1 MKKPRRRRYE
11 SEVDY
16 TKDADENSKILL
28 KEKYEMLKWTD
39 TVEIK
44 TPNLLIPTQIASYVE
59 SLPFCKITVSPSA
72 DRFALMHHNRQLD
85 VYAIDGQ
92 NIVQES
98 SVQVLEDEFAQYC
111 LLEFTAFGSLLLST
125 RSSAQIDVFDHQG
138 GYCYDIPLEAP
149 QNNLDLVCA
158 ISAIRTVSNTSS
170 DEKYL
175 DILYALQY
183 NGTVSVFKIG
193 RLTRY
198 QKLWSIA
205 LDIGLAGTFCILPS
219 YNLLLVSSHYR
230 ASSEGSLPGGLC
242 SFRLTDSDPFVEP
255 IRIANDQGGWLSRLP
270 FSSASY
276 AYLVSMSMNESS
288 SKLAAV
294 SSNGDFFLFD
304 VPSTRTVFHI
314 KYISGPRPVQAVFI
328 EDEEV
333 GVLFHSGELVRSSLD
348 ELKDALYS
356 LRYTD
361 MFTSRTTLVSPCH
374 RELFILATDGGSDTL
389 REVALQRT
397 SLACRLWIFTLWS
410 SFKNL
415 MGIAAGDAPAPLEKA
430 THSESLNF
438 ALLHAP
444 TRTLQQLFER
454 TLNERNYSRAKSL
467 AESYNTIDVDIV
479 LKREWRDICK
489 SQTVTIES
497 VDNILRQIHDKDWV
511 IEACSSSDAPCMQV
525 QQALVD
531 LGTSFPSA
539 PLLSQ
544 VRLHHNARMLI
555 VCEDVNEY
563 IEVRNLSCLDA
574 AFRFAE
580 RLDFVSL
587 DRLIEQ
593 NYSLL
598 VPFMLDILSH
608 IPPSVPP
615 NRYEHLLPEKDG
627 RDVQLDKVLNA
638 HLDSLFLLA
647 GEGKKVEEAVRICNT
662 GEHEIRTSLKE
673 FANWARNRAELM
685 DSEAGL
691 PEHCVALLS
700 ISVQRGYEELE
711 QDLERFSYYKSFVT
725 MCSLVG
731 ETFQRFC
738 AASSDHYVSFLKKL
752 PAEELVRHS
761 SAIFSLLKWSTRDS
775 KTPAEDLKTAVSS
788 FLLATSQNGV
798 EVLRAFRKER
808 GKIVDKDMAVQCL
821 CNLEVTGDSLLR
833 AVHSVGVCPELASSL
848 VSFHSRGVKPTFKQL
863 WDSTSDADAARRL
876 LIRMARCGQADSV
889 AEWQA
894 LRDEVLE
901 LTESIYSELIHPDEA
916 MDIVTR
922 EMLSDSHIPHDKHIL
937 QLFLTLDKRAP
948 KRTERGR
955 LSLEKSAEVLIGKSE
970 EMMQE
975 ASGPGDPVL
984 MQSRSLAEAA
994 REIAPKAA
1002 AQQLKLLETVDL
1014 AHELGSTMLPVSIKF
1029 AEPYAFLEEIV
1040 KLNGNYKQGKK
1051 CAKLAVLLGVDTP
1064 VATALSLCAL
1074 SALIEHDERYL
1085 GKYIHEVI
1093 SKGRDLPVVH
1103 ELCIRIM
1110 ESSFVPE
1117 IMDEIYACALLNAT
1131 HDKLLETLDLIQN
1144 HRAARKRR
1152 EHDKPEIN
1160 DRLIIDPMYARPR
1173 TSQHISRPDDNAC
1186 LVLRECSDI
1195 STNDLA
1201 TLLTSVSSSLALC
1214 MAMSED
1220 DCGQWTKNDYLIKY
1234 EQALRFLEPQL
1245 SEYLVEN
1252 IPPSVLI
1259 SHTTMSDMNATVLD
1273 RISHYGCDRERFVE
1287 DPEYRK
1293 ETIIGLAMTEDEVMY
1308 ADAIQL
1314 AADFKLND
1322 WAVHFASL
1330 ENALTSMSIPEAK
1343 AILKSRG
1350 HLSRL
1355 RSEPER
1361 LHKQLRA
1368 SVGPLMTTN
1377 EQFIAY
1383 LSLFAEGQP
1392 ERAALP
1398 VLKRILEKK
1407 RDVNAVKLF
1416 TDANYL
1422 CDMIVNIPDR
1432 IILTL
1437 VDGLLAMPVGTE
1449 ACEAAARILL
1459 DGNDM
1464 RPAANPAVIFALL
1477 GKDET
1482 NFIDLIASKSLSDE
1496 LIYLER
1502 ATLMLEAMPNVDN
1515 KLIEAVKG
1523 RLAMLQT
1530 PAEDR
1535 SSSTPEPFE
1544 QQNSMVFHRRRR

>member
-11 SEVDY
+11 SEIDY

-59 SLPFCKITVSPSA
+59 SLPFCKITVAPSA

-111 LLEFTAFGSLLLST
+111 LLEFTASGSLLLST
-125 RSSAQIDVFDHQG
+125 RSSAQVDVFDHQG
-138 GYCYDIPLEAP
+138 GYCYDIPL
-149 QNNLDLVCA
+149 
-158 ISAIRTVSNTSS
+158 
-170 DEKYL
+170 
-175 DILYALQY
+175 
-183 NGTVSVFKIG
+183 
-193 RLTRY
+193 
-198 QKLWSIA
+198 
-205 LDIGLAGTFCILPS
+205 
-219 YNLLLVSSHYR
+219 
-230 ASSEGSLPGGLC
+230 
-242 SFRLTDSDPFVEP
+242 
-255 IRIANDQGGWLSRLP
+255 
-270 FSSASY
+270 
-276 AYLVSMSMNESS
+276 
-288 SKLAAV
+288 
-294 SSNGDFFLFD
+294 
-304 VPSTRTVFHI
+304 VPSTRIVFHI

-348 ELKDALYS
+348 ELKDALYAIQ
-356 LRYTD
+356 YTD

-374 RELFILATDGGSDTL
+374 RELFILATDVSFSQTADGGSDTL

-415 MGIAAGDAPAPLEKA
+415 
-430 THSESLNF
+430 
-438 ALLHAP
+438 
-444 TRTLQQLFER
+444 
-454 TLNERNYSRAKSL
+454 NERDYSRAKSL

-489 SQTVTIES
+489 SQTVTVES

-627 RDVQLDKVLNA
+627 KEVQLDKVLNA

-647 GEGKKVEEAVRICNT
+647 GEGEEVEEAVRICNT
-662 GEHEIRTSLKE
+662 GEHKISTPLNE

-711 QDLERFSYYKSFVT
+711 QDLERFSYYKSFVA

-775 KTPAEDLKTAVSS
+775 ETPDEDLKKAVSS

-821 CNLEVTGDSLLR
+821 CNLELTGDGLLR
-833 AVHSVGVCPELASSL
+833 AVHSVGVCPELASAL

-863 WDSTSDADAARRL
+863 WDSTSDA
-876 LIRMARCGQADSV
+876 
-889 AEWQA
+889 
-894 LRDEVLE
+894 
-901 LTESIYSELIHPDEA
+901 IYSELIHPDEA
-916 MDIVTR
+916 VDIVTR
-922 EMLSDSHIPHDKHIL
+922 EMLSDSRIPHDKHVL
-937 QLFLTLDKRAP
+937 QLFLTLDKKAP

-984 MQSRSLAEAA
+984 LQSRSLAEAA

-1002 AQQLKLLETVDL
+1002 AQQLKLLDTVDL
-1014 AHELGSTMLPVSIKF
+1014 AHELGSTLLPVSIKF

-1093 SKGRDLPVVH
+1093 AK
-1103 ELCIRIM
+1103 
-1110 ESSFVPE
+1110 
-1117 IMDEIYACALLNAT
+1117 IMDEIYACALLNAP
-1131 HDKLLETLDLIQN
+1131 HDKLLETLDLVQN

-1152 EHDKPEIN
+1152 DHDKPEIN
-1160 DRLIIDPMYARPR
+1160 DRLVIDPIYARPR
-1173 TSQHISRPDDNAC
+1173 TSQHISRPDNDAC
-1186 LVLRECSDI
+1186 LILRECSDI
-1195 STNDLA
+1195 
-1201 TLLTSVSSSLALC
+1201 
-1214 MAMSED
+1214 
-1220 DCGQWTKNDYLIKY
+1220 
-1234 EQALRFLEPQL
+1234 P
-1245 SEYLVEN
+1245 
-1252 IPPSVLI
+1252 
-1259 SHTTMSDMNATVLD
+1259 
-1273 RISHYGCDRERFVE
+1273 
-1287 DPEYRK
+1287 
-1293 ETIIGLAMTEDEVMY
+1293 
-1308 ADAIQL
+1308 
-1314 AADFKLND
+1314 
-1322 WAVHFASL
+1322 
-1330 ENALTSMSIPEAK
+1330 
-1343 AILKSRG
+1343 
-1350 HLSRL
+1350 
-1355 RSEPER
+1355 
-1361 LHKQLRA
+1361 
-1368 SVGPLMTTN
+1368 TN
-1377 EQFIAY
+1377 EVFFVF
-1383 LSLFAEGQP
+1383 SS
-1392 ERAALP
+1392 
-1398 VLKRILEKK
+1398 KRSYTSKELHFLVGYIVDEY
-1407 RDVNAVKLF
+1407 VNAVKLF
-1416 TDANYL
+1416 TNANYL
-1422 CDMIVNIPDR
+1422 RDVIVNIPDR
-1432 IILTL
+1432 IILSL

-1449 ACEAAARILL
+1449 ACEAAAKILL

-1515 KLIEAVKG
+1515 KLVEAV
-1523 RLAMLQT
+1523 R
-1530 PAEDR
+1530 
-1535 SSSTPEPFE
+1535 
-1544 QQNSMVFHRRRR
+1544 

>member
-1 MKKPRRRRYE
+1 MTSFRTMKKPRRRRYE

-44 TPNLLIPTQIASYVE
+44 TPNL
-59 SLPFCKITVSPSA
+59 SA

-111 LLEFTAFGSLLLST
+111 LLEFTASGSLLLST

-183 NGTVSVFKIG
+183 NGTMSVFKIG

-198 QKLWSIA
+198 QRLWSIA

-242 SFRLTDSDPFVEP
+242 SFRLIGSDPFVEP

-294 SSNGDFFLFD
+294 
-304 VPSTRTVFHI
+304 PSTRTVFHI
-314 KYISGPRPVQAVFI
+314 KYISGPRSVQAVFI

-374 RELFILATDGGSDTL
+374 RELFILATD
-389 REVALQRT
+389 
-397 SLACRLWIFTLWS
+397 
-410 SFKNL
+410 
-415 MGIAAGDAPAPLEKA
+415 
-430 THSESLNF
+430 
-438 ALLHAP
+438 
-444 TRTLQQLFER
+444 
-454 TLNERNYSRAKSL
+454 LNERDYSRAKSL

-489 SQTVTIES
+489 SQTVTVES

-627 RDVQLDKVLNA
+627 KDMQLDKVLNA

-647 GEGKKVEEAVRICNT
+647 GEGKEVEDAVRICNT
-662 GEHEIRTSLKE
+662 GEHEISTPLNE

-691 PEHCVALLS
+691 PEHC
-700 ISVQRGYEELE
+700 ELE

-775 KTPAEDLKTAVSS
+775 KSPTEDLKKAVSS

-798 EVLRAFRKER
+798 EVLGAFRKER
-808 GKIVDKDMAVQCL
+808 GKIVDKDMVVQCL

-889 AEWQA
+889 AEWEA

-901 LTESIYSELIHPDEA
+901 LTESIYSKLIHPDEA

-984 MQSRSLAEAA
+984 MQSRSLADAA

-1040 KLNGNYKQGKK
+1040 KLNGNYKQ
-1051 CAKLAVLLGVDTP
+1051 V
-1064 VATALSLCAL
+1064 
-1074 SALIEHDERYL
+1074 
-1085 GKYIHEVI
+1085 
-1093 SKGRDLPVVH
+1093 
-1103 ELCIRIM
+1103 
-1110 ESSFVPE
+1110 
-1117 IMDEIYACALLNAT
+1117 
-1131 HDKLLETLDLIQN
+1131 
-1144 HRAARKRR
+1144 
-1152 EHDKPEIN
+1152 
-1160 DRLIIDPMYARPR
+1160 
-1173 TSQHISRPDDNAC
+1173 
-1186 LVLRECSDI
+1186 
-1195 STNDLA
+1195 
-1201 TLLTSVSSSLALC
+1201 
-1214 MAMSED
+1214 
-1220 DCGQWTKNDYLIKY
+1220 
-1234 EQALRFLEPQL
+1234 
-1245 SEYLVEN
+1245 
-1252 IPPSVLI
+1252 
-1259 SHTTMSDMNATVLD
+1259 
-1273 RISHYGCDRERFVE
+1273 
-1287 DPEYRK
+1287 
-1293 ETIIGLAMTEDEVMY
+1293 
-1308 ADAIQL
+1308 
-1314 AADFKLND
+1314 
-1322 WAVHFASL
+1322 
-1330 ENALTSMSIPEAK
+1330 
-1343 AILKSRG
+1343 
-1350 HLSRL
+1350 
-1355 RSEPER
+1355 
-1361 LHKQLRA
+1361 
-1368 SVGPLMTTN
+1368 
-1377 EQFIAY
+1377 
-1383 LSLFAEGQP
+1383 
-1392 ERAALP
+1392 
-1398 VLKRILEKK
+1398 
-1407 RDVNAVKLF
+1407 
-1416 TDANYL
+1416 
-1422 CDMIVNIPDR
+1422 
-1432 IILTL
+1432 
-1437 VDGLLAMPVGTE
+1437 
-1449 ACEAAARILL
+1449 
-1459 DGNDM
+1459 
-1464 RPAANPAVIFALL
+1464 
-1477 GKDET
+1477 
-1482 NFIDLIASKSLSDE
+1482 
-1496 LIYLER
+1496 
-1502 ATLMLEAMPNVDN
+1502 
-1515 KLIEAVKG
+1515 
-1523 RLAMLQT
+1523 
-1530 PAEDR
+1530 
-1535 SSSTPEPFE
+1535 
-1544 QQNSMVFHRRRR
+1544 

>member
-11 SEVDY
+11 SEIDY

-59 SLPFCKITVSPSA
+59 SLPFCKITVAPSA

-111 LLEFTAFGSLLLST
+111 LLEFTASGSLLLST
-125 RSSAQIDVFDHQG
+125 RSSAQVDVFDHQG

-183 NGTVSVFKIG
+183 NGTMSVFKIG

-198 QKLWSIA
+198 QKLWSIS

-230 ASSEGSLPGGLC
+230 ASTEGSLPGGLC
-242 SFRLTDSDPFVEP
+242 SFRSTDNDPFVEP

-304 VPSTRTVFHI
+304 VPSTRIVFHI

-348 ELKDALYS
+348 ELKDALYAIQ
-356 LRYTD
+356 YTD

-454 TLNERNYSRAKSL
+454 TLNERDYSRAKSL

-489 SQTVTIES
+489 SQTVTVES

-627 RDVQLDKVLNA
+627 KEVQLDKVLNA

-647 GEGKKVEEAVRICNT
+647 GEGEEVEEAVRICNT
-662 GEHEIRTSLKE
+662 GEHKISTPLNE

-711 QDLERFSYYKSFVT
+711 QDLERFSYYKSFVA

-775 KTPAEDLKTAVSS
+775 ETPDEDLKKAVSS

-821 CNLEVTGDSLLR
+821 CNLELTGDGLLR
-833 AVHSVGVCPELASSL
+833 AVHSVGVCPELASAL

-889 AEWQA
+889 ADWEA

-901 LTESIYSELIHPDEA
+901 MTESIYSELIHPDEA
-916 MDIVTR
+916 VDIVTR
-922 EMLSDSHIPHDKHIL
+922 EMLSDSRIPHDKHVL
-937 QLFLTLDKRAP
+937 QLFLTLDKKAP

-955 LSLEKSAEVLIGKSE
+955 LSLEKSAEVNPISP
-970 EMMQE
+970 
-975 ASGPGDPVL
+975 ASH
-984 MQSRSLAEAA
+984 QRTS
-994 REIAPKAA
+994 
-1002 AQQLKLLETVDL
+1002 
-1014 AHELGSTMLPVSIKF
+1014 
-1029 AEPYAFLEEIV
+1029 
-1040 KLNGNYKQGKK
+1040 
-1051 CAKLAVLLGVDTP
+1051 
-1064 VATALSLCAL
+1064 
-1074 SALIEHDERYL
+1074 
-1085 GKYIHEVI
+1085 
-1093 SKGRDLPVVH
+1093 
-1103 ELCIRIM
+1103 IRID
-1110 ESSFVPE
+1110 SS
-1117 IMDEIYACALLNAT
+1117 
-1131 HDKLLETLDLIQN
+1131 
-1144 HRAARKRR
+1144 
-1152 EHDKPEIN
+1152 
-1160 DRLIIDPMYARPR
+1160 
-1173 TSQHISRPDDNAC
+1173 C
-1186 LVLRECSDI
+1186 L
-1195 STNDLA
+1195 
-1201 TLLTSVSSSLALC
+1201 
-1214 MAMSED
+1214 
-1220 DCGQWTKNDYLIKY
+1220 
-1234 EQALRFLEPQL
+1234 
-1245 SEYLVEN
+1245 
-1252 IPPSVLI
+1252 
-1259 SHTTMSDMNATVLD
+1259 
-1273 RISHYGCDRERFVE
+1273 
-1287 DPEYRK
+1287 
-1293 ETIIGLAMTEDEVMY
+1293 
-1308 ADAIQL
+1308 
-1314 AADFKLND
+1314 
-1322 WAVHFASL
+1322 
-1330 ENALTSMSIPEAK
+1330 
-1343 AILKSRG
+1343 
-1350 HLSRL
+1350 
-1355 RSEPER
+1355 
-1361 LHKQLRA
+1361 
-1368 SVGPLMTTN
+1368 
-1377 EQFIAY
+1377 
-1383 LSLFAEGQP
+1383 
-1392 ERAALP
+1392 
-1398 VLKRILEKK
+1398 
-1407 RDVNAVKLF
+1407 
-1416 TDANYL
+1416 
-1422 CDMIVNIPDR
+1422 
-1432 IILTL
+1432 
-1437 VDGLLAMPVGTE
+1437 
-1449 ACEAAARILL
+1449 
-1459 DGNDM
+1459 
-1464 RPAANPAVIFALL
+1464 
-1477 GKDET
+1477 
-1482 NFIDLIASKSLSDE
+1482 
-1496 LIYLER
+1496 
-1502 ATLMLEAMPNVDN
+1502 
-1515 KLIEAVKG
+1515 
-1523 RLAMLQT
+1523 
-1530 PAEDR
+1530 
-1535 SSSTPEPFE
+1535 
-1544 QQNSMVFHRRRR
+1544 RRRRWPFRGLEKHAARPYRLRQNSRFHCGESGFSW